1 MIMIFLYIYL
11 HFVLCFC
18 FLGYSE
24 QVHLGDTPNNL
35 SESDFE
41 SLGRKTEGFSGSD
54 VAVCVSTNHF
64 NFACI
69 STWLLPVF

>member
-1 MIMIFLYIYL
+1 MLYI
-11 HFVLCFC
+11 FF
-18 FLGYSE
+18 GRYSE

-54 VAVCVSTNHF
+54 VAVCVSTMHLC
-64 NFACI
+64 FACI
-69 STWLLPVF
+69 SAFLLPVFSVPCITS